1 MKNVKKSSASQPAM
15 AIRRERGRTEVD
27 IAPVRRKKKIAAV
40 VGADQ
45 VVRVDRETLAQ
56 LVAETLEKKRKSEG
70 KRKQYVSRSSEIIR
84 VPNEL
89 VKKVKAMIAEYRKT
103 RREDPDRYI

>member
-1 MKNVKKSSASQPAM
+1 MANKTARPAM
-15 AIRRERGRTEVD
+15 AIRRERGRTDVD
-27 IAPVRRKKKIAAV
+27 IAPVKTAKKKKKIAAV

-56 LVAETLEKKRKSEG
+56 LVAETLEKKRKAEG

-89 VKKVKAMIAEYRKT
+89 VKQVKALIAKYRAT

>member
-1 MKNVKKSSASQPAM
+1 MNVKKKSSQPAM
-15 AIRRERGRTEVD
+15 SIRRGGERGRTEVD
-27 IAPVRRKKKIAAV
+27 IAPIKKKKVKAV
-40 VGADQ
+40 IGADQ

-56 LVAETLEKKRKSEG
+56 LVAETLEKKRKAAG
-70 KRKQYVSRSSEIIR
+70 KRKQYVSRSSEIVR

-89 VKKVKAMIAEYRKT
+89 VKQVKAMIAKYRET

>member
-1 MKNVKKSSASQPAM
+1 MKTVKKSSQPAM

-27 IAPVRRKKKIAAV
+27 IAPVKPKKVAAV

-56 LVAETLEKKRKSEG
+56 LVAETLEKKRKASG